1 MVSFD
6 VTSLFTSIPQDLTI
20 ETIELLLQSKYDET
34 ENRLGRAQVLQ
45 LLKFCLRTYF
55 TFDGTIY
62 EQVKGTPMGSPI
74 SGFIAEAV
82 LQRLESLVFQ
92 HHKPKFWA
100 RYVDDTF
107 VVIDRNQL
115 LTFKERLNAVFP
127 DIQFTMEEEENNQL
141 AFLDVLVCR
150 KDCGGLKTKVFRK
163 ATNTMQVLN
172 FNSNHPI
179 SHKRSCVR
187 TLYRRVET
195 HCSELED
202 KIAELQYLRQV
213 FKANGYPRNF
223 VNRCIR
229 KRDER
234 PNRTDTKVW
243 RALPYVKNVSE
254 AVGRLLA
261 SLGVGV
267 AHRPEA
273 TIRRQLMKPK
283 DPLPRQE
290 TSGVVYRIWC
300 SCGQSNYVGETG
312 RQLQTRMAEH
322 AAAVRRNDASSQV
335 AAHSTGSGHTFKFD
349 EAEILARGDNRVS
362 RELLESWFTGP
373 QSINKCNDL
382 PIQYSV
388 LRLRLG
394 GVIGHAGSAQV
405 NTHPN
410 TRVSA
415 SDGRAI
421 ITPASNARDEIAAIN
436 DANVGHH
443 ARATIPDEG
452 GGGAH
457 MIVDGV
463 NISNPNNGSHC
474 VAPNDCWEV
483 VKPEKLLVAY
493 GLLKGSTASF
503 TVESANIPH
512 RYPVGIQYKKAGT
525 PDCVMKFD
533 VVLFTGHLGTKPR
546 TLEIKFGNG
555 RVDRITI
562 TPSNKPEAIAPI
574 LTFIDFENS
583 FKKY

>member
-1 MVSFD
+1 MGRSQDTTLARFYGLPEVHKDGPTLRPIVSLKG
-6 VTSLFTSIPQDLTI
+6 TPTYGLAKWLFRRFKFLTAESYTPVSSSAQFLEKLKGDLTI

-34 ENRLGRAQVLQ
+34 ENRLEYAQILY
-45 LLKFCLRTYF
+45 LLKLCLRTYF
-55 TFDGTIY
+55 TFDETIY

-107 VVIDRNQL
+107 VVIERDQV
-115 LTFKERLNAVFP
+115 LTFQEHLNAVFP

-202 KIAELQYLRQV
+202 KIAELQYLRRA

-234 PNRTDTKVW
+234 PNRRDTNSW
-243 RALPYVKNVSE
+243 RALPYIKNVSE

-261 SLGVGV
+261 LLGVGI

-273 TIRRQLMKPK
+273 TVRRLVMKPK

-300 SCGQSNYVGETG
+300 SCGESNYVGETG
-312 RQLQTRMAEH
+312 RQLRTRMAEH

-335 AAHSTGSGHTFKFD
+335 AAHSTRPGHTFKFD

-373 QSINKCNDL
+373 QSINKCNEL
-382 PIQYSV
+382 PLPYSV
-388 LRLRLG
+388 LKLRLG

-410 TRVSA
+410 TRIDA

-421 ITPASNARDEIAAIN
+421 ITPTSNARGEIAAIN
-436 DANVGHH
+436 DANIGHQ
-443 ARATIPDEG
+443 AINTPRATIPDEG
-452 GGGAH
+452 GA
-457 MIVDGV
+457 V
-463 NISNPNNGSHC
+463 NRNA
-474 VAPNDCWEV
+474 VAWRPRPIN
-483 VKPEKLLVAY
+483 
-493 GLLKGSTASF
+493 TA
-503 TVESANIPH
+503 A
-512 RYPVGIQYKKAGT
+512 
-525 PDCVMKFD
+525 
-533 VVLFTGHLGTKPR
+533 TG
-546 TLEIKFGNG
+546 E
-555 RVDRITI
+555 
-562 TPSNKPEAIAPI
+562 
-574 LTFIDFENS
+574 
-583 FKKY
+583 

>member
-1 MVSFD
+1 MARPQDTALARFYGLPKVHKDGVPLRPIVSLKGTPTYGLAKWVFRRLKFLTTESDTTVSSSAQFLEKLNGVSLHPNEVMVSFD
-6 VTSLFTSIPQDLTI
+6 VTSDFTSIPQDLAI
-20 ETIELLLQSKYDET
+20 EPIELLLQSKYDET

-92 HHKPKFWA
+92 HHKPKFWT
-100 RYVDDTF
+100 RYVDDTS
-107 VVIDRNQL
+107 VVIDRDQL
-115 LTFKERLNAVFP
+115 LTFKERQNAVFP

-141 AFLDVLVCR
+141 AFLDGLVCR
-150 KDCGGLKTKVFRK
+150 KDCGGLKNKVFRK

-172 FNSNHPI
+172 FNSNHLV

-195 HCSELED
+195 HCSKPED
-202 KIAELQYLRQV
+202 KIAELQYLRRV

-229 KRDER
+229 NRDER

-254 AVGRLLA
+254 AVDRLLA
-261 SLGVGV
+261 PLGVGV

-290 TSGVVYRIWC
+290 TSGVVYWIWC
-300 SCGQSNYVGETG
+300 SCGESNYVGETG
-312 RQLQTRMAEH
+312 RQLRTRMAEH

-335 AAHSTGSGHTFKFD
+335 AAHSTRPGHTFKFD

-373 QSINKCNDL
+373 QPINKCNDL

-405 NTHPN
+405 NTLLN

-421 ITPASNARDEIAAIN
+421 ITPTSNARDEIAAIN
-436 DANVGHH
+436 DANVDHH
-443 ARATIPDEG
+443 AR
-452 GGGAH
+452 
-457 MIVDGV
+457 
-463 NISNPNNGSHC
+463 C
-474 VAPNDCWEV
+474 ND
-483 VKPEKLLVAY
+483 P
-493 GLLKGSTASF
+493 
-503 TVESANIPH
+503 
-512 RYPVGIQYKKAGT
+512 
-525 PDCVMKFD
+525 
-533 VVLFTGHLGTKPR
+533 
-546 TLEIKFGNG
+546 
-555 RVDRITI
+555 
-562 TPSNKPEAIAPI
+562 
-574 LTFIDFENS
+574 
-583 FKKY
+583 